1 MDTVK
6 VLWGQLSAYNGG
18 TFFVVL
24 FCVALVYLWL
34 TEKDKTS
41 RTLYVYLT
49 AILGVVFLC
58 PLFGWIAMHFFMKG
72 KDVLIYYRVFW
83 YIPVGT
89 VVCLAIVRVLE
100 RIRNVAFRI
109 LTGVVLALVIC
120 VNGKLV
126 YTNTFYTKATNLYH
140 IPQSAIE
147 VAEIIRMDKYWPK
160 AVCPSELLM
169 FIRQYTAEIYM
180 PYGRNMVEAQ
190 WNFSS
195 ELYDAMEAE
204 SYDTSLIAKLARNN
218 HCPIVVLGNYKPML
232 GDMKEQNYLLLGTTQ
247 FYYVYLDRN
256 YYEVYKE
263 QNLLDDDR
271 VYEEAES

>member
-6 VLWGQLSAYNGG
+6 VLWGQISAYNGQ
-18 TFFVVL
+18 TFFVGL
-24 FCVALVYLWL
+24 FLAALLFLWF
-34 TEKDKTS
+34 TEKDKAS
-41 RTLYVYLT
+41 RTVYVYLT
-49 AILGVVFLC
+49 SILVGLFICPVFTW
-58 PLFGWIAMHFFMKG
+58 FAMHFFMKG
-72 KDVLIYYRVFW
+72 EDVLIYYRVFW
-83 YIPVGT
+83 YIPVGV
-89 VVCLAIVRVLE
+89 VVCLATVRLIAKMRTVL
-100 RIRNVAFRI
+100 RKIAVGVAI
-109 LTGVVLALVIC
+109 AAVIC
-120 VNGKLV
+120 LNGKLV
-126 YTNTFYTKATNLYH
+126 YTNTFYTPATNLYH
-140 IPQSAIE
+140 IPQSAVD

-204 SYDTSLIAKLARNN
+204 SYDTEVIADLARNN
-218 HCPIVVLGNYKPML
+218 HCPIVVLGNYKPMI
-232 GDMKEQNYLLLGTTQ
+232 GDMLDQNYLLLGTTQ

-256 YYEVYKE
+256 YYEIYKE

-271 VYEEAES
+271 VYE

>member
-6 VLWGQLSAYNGG
+6 VLWGQISAYNGQ
-18 TFFVVL
+18 TCYVVL
-24 FCVALVYLWL
+24 FLAALLFLWF
-34 TEKDKTS
+34 TEKDRTS
-41 RTLYVYLT
+41 RVVFVYLT
-49 AILGVVFLC
+49 PVLMALFVC
-58 PLFGWIAMHFFMKG
+58 PLFTWVAMHFFMKG
-72 KDVLIYYRVFW
+72 EDVLIYYRVFW
-83 YIPVGT
+83 YIPVGI
-89 VVCLAIVRVLE
+89 VVCLASV
-100 RIRNVAFRI
+100 RI
-109 LTGVVLALVIC
+109 LSRMKTVFRKVAVGVAIAAIIC
-120 VNGKLV
+120 LNGKLV
-126 YTNTFYTKATNLYH
+126 YTNTFYTEATNLYH
-140 IPQSAIE
+140 IPQNAID

-204 SYDTSLIAKLARNN
+204 EYDTEKIADLARNN
-218 HCPIVVLGNYKPML
+218 HCPIVVLGNYKPMV
-232 GDMKEQNYLLLGTTQ
+232 GDMIDQNYLLLGTTQ

-256 YYEVYKE
+256 YYEIYKE

-271 VYEEAES
+271 VYE